1 MKQYNFIQGR
11 DYLIQSKLCNPHNP
25 TCCKWGYDELHMK
38 YNNAVIKKG
47 DDNYFMTREQI
58 QNLGLTNVD
67 GGEPEYLEEGVWI
80 TESVKLNDF
89 AISTEF
95 LRDAI
100 MKAIMLLQYLHN
112 HYLFMDIDYIK
123 WFTIK
128 LYDMY
133 QSLLPSNKAND
144 MSFFQDYICNYD
156 ENGVR
161 LDILNEIVGLSENDR
176 NILLEKFKE
185 IEAKYFD
192 TKTTISIYGIEYDQ
206 GFFAS
211 ILSMAADYSIITVFS
226 DFDENEYTIADAIN
240 LSSACLLYCIGFNLK
255 GESVENACQK
265 TFEHLDSNIT
275 PTDLDE
281 IQEACLDM
289 VIR

>member
-1 MKQYNFIQGR
+1 MKNNFIQGR
-11 DYLIQSKLCNPHNP
+11 DYLFQSKLCNPHNP

-38 YNNAVIKKG
+38 YNNAVIKKD

-67 GGEPEYLEEGVWI
+67 GGEPEYLEDGVWI

-89 AISTEF
+89 AVSTEF
-95 LRDAI
+95 LRDTI
-100 MKAIMLLQYLHN
+100 LKAIMLLQYLHN

-128 LYDMY
+128 LYDIH

-176 NILLEKFKE
+176 NRLLEKFKE
-185 IEAKYFD
+185 IEAKFFD
-192 TKTTISIYGIEYDQ
+192 TKTISIYGIEYDQ
-206 GFFAS
+206 GFIAS
-211 ILSMAADYSIITVFS
+211 ILSMAADYYIITVFS

-265 TFEHLDSNIT
+265 TFEHLDCNIT
-275 PTDLDE
+275 PTSLDE
-281 IQEACLDM
+281 IQEACFDM
-289 VIR
+289 VVR

>member
-1 MKQYNFIQGR
+1 
-11 DYLIQSKLCNPHNP
+11 
-25 TCCKWGYDELHMK
+25 MK
-38 YNNAVIKKG
+38 YKNAVINKG

-58 QNLGLTNVD
+58 QNLGLANVD
-67 GGEPEYLEEGVWI
+67 GGEPEYLEDGVWI

-95 LRDAI
+95 LREAVL
-100 MKAIMLLQYLHN
+100 KAIMLLQYLHN
-112 HYLFMDIDYIK
+112 HYLFMDVDYIK

-128 LYDMY
+128 LYDIH
-133 QSLLPSNKAND
+133 QSLLPSKKAND
-144 MSFFQDYICNYD
+144 ISCFQDYFCNYD

-161 LDILNEIVGLSENDR
+161 LDILNEIVGFTENDR
-176 NILLEKFKE
+176 NSLLEKFKE
-185 IEAKYFD
+185 KETVLFD
-192 TKTTISIYGIEYDQ
+192 TQTISIYGIEYDQ
-206 GFFAS
+206 GFIAS
-211 ILSMAADYSIITVFS
+211 ILSMAADYYIITVFS

-281 IQEACLDM
+281 IQEACFDM
-289 VIR
+289 VVR

>member
-1 MKQYNFIQGR
+1 MKKNNFIQGR
-11 DYLIQSKLCNPHNP
+11 DYLIQSELCNPNNP

-38 YNNAVIKKG
+38 YNNVVINA
-47 DDNYFMTREQI
+47 DDYNYFMTREQI

-67 GGEPEYLEEGVWI
+67 GGEPEYLEDGIWI

-100 MKAIMLLQYLHN
+100 LKAIMLLQYLHN

-123 WFTIK
+123 GFTIK

-133 QSLLPSNKAND
+133 QSLLPYNKAND
-144 MSFFQDYICNYD
+144 IPCFQYYFCNYD
-156 ENGVR
+156 ENRVR

-176 NILLEKFKE
+176 NSLLEKFKE
-185 IEAKYFD
+185 KEAVLFD
-192 TKTTISIYGIEYDQ
+192 TQTISIYDIEYDQ
-206 GFFAS
+206 GFIAS
-211 ILSMAADYSIITVFS
+211 ILSMAADYYIITVFS

-240 LSSACLLYCIGFNLK
+240 FSSACLLYCIGFNLK

-265 TFEHLDSNIT
+265 TFEHLDCNIT
-275 PTDLDE
+275 PTSLDE
-281 IQEACLDM
+281 IQEACFDM
-289 VIR
+289 VVR

>member
-1 MKQYNFIQGR
+1 
-11 DYLIQSKLCNPHNP
+11 
-25 TCCKWGYDELHMK
+25 MK
-38 YNNAVIKKG
+38 YKNAVINKD

-100 MKAIMLLQYLHN
+100 LKAIMLLQYLHN

-133 QSLLPSNKAND
+133 QSLLPSTKAND
-144 MSFFQDYICNYD
+144 MSCFQDYFYNYD

-161 LDILNEIVGLSENDR
+161 LDILNEIVEFTENDR
-176 NILLEKFKE
+176 NSLVVKFKE
-185 IEAKYFD
+185 IEAKFFN

-206 GFFAS
+206 GFIAG
-211 ILSMAADYSIITVFS
+211 ILSMAADYYVITVFS
-226 DFDENEYTIADAIN
+226 DFDDGVITIADVIN
-240 LSSACLLYCIGFNLK
+240 IKSVCLLYSMGFNLK

-265 TFEHLDSNIT
+265 TFEHLDSNIISIG
-275 PTDLDE
+275 LNVIE
-281 IQEACLDM
+281 ESCLDM